1 LGHPTGTPS
10 PAYCTVT
17 VTEFEVIVVVP
28 LTYCA
33 KTVVGPV
40 MVEFDCTHMGVT
52 PF

>member
-1 LGHPTGTPS
+1 MGHTTGTPS

-17 VTEFEVIVVVP
+17 VTEFELIVVVP

-33 KTVVGPV
+33 KTVVAPPV
-40 MVEFDCTHMGVT
+40 AVDCTHMGSM